1 MGLSLLRRSAL
12 LLLALALPLVGQE
25 ASNPVLRRRSLPARV
40 GPNALSGHDRADLR
54 RDWNLYWF
62 GGRLSP
68 EYLDY
73 KNLVAAEE
81 VQKWRRTLPALPG
94 GRALPAAG
102 SGTPAWV
109 NLGPTSNVVDASWP
123 SIDSGRPVA
132 ILPHPTV
139 PTTLYLATS
148 GGGIFK
154 CTNADV
160 AGAADWIWTAITDG
174 LPTSSS
180 GGNVA
185 IGAMAMSP
193 ADSNV
198 LFVGLG
204 DHFDAEG
211 RGFYRSADAGATW
224 AAATGLG
231 VATRSHAILAL
242 SATRILWATNDG
254 LKLSNDGGATFA
266 AVTGGPAVDEVWSVQ
281 KVTATDLICSV
292 KVITSGT
299 GLNYYSADAGSTW
312 ILAPMTGVTVTVG
325 RVTLAAAA
333 DGATAYGIL
342 ENSTAATVA
351 PGVIK
356 TTDKGH
362 TWTWLAAP
370 TTSGSLFKG
379 TGGTM
384 TADGGQGWYNHGL
397 GVDPTNANHLVVGAN
412 LALYRSMDG
421 GATWSQMTHWYGS
434 LHPYA
439 HSDFHATAWS
449 NGTLY
454 VANDGGLAVVRDPW
468 RATPPTGEDLTFIDN
483 RRNKGLTS
491 HLVYNIGS
499 TIATSPT
506 DSKWRVTAG
515 MQDNGTRIRQ
525 GSGTALQ
532 TSGVFEDMVGG
543 DGFGTV
549 IHPTNG
555 NLMLGSLYYTQIY
568 RSTNGGTSSFT
579 PSSTGITE
587 SNDKNLAPFAPRI
600 ALGPLN
606 EPDTVY
612 TFTNGKVYQSSNF
625 GTLWSALPTTNLP
638 PAGTNSISDPTNAL
652 YIRNFGA
659 ASGDANALGIAANQ
673 GRVFLSFNRGTT
685 WAQAGTLPNKASYTS
700 SIAFDPADAQTVYV
714 SSVAPNAAKNHLWKT
729 VNGGT
734 SWMAIDGSSSAS
746 NGLPFGIPVHVIKTV
761 PGSPGTI
768 YAGTDFGVY
777 TSANGGTTWS
787 RYGTGLPMVGVRDI
801 YIAPDGS
808 FLRVATYGRGV
819 WELQITATKSLDLN
833 GDGLVDPLD
842 LLYLAK
848 YYGMVNATC
857 DLNSDGIVN
866 DADLLLLLAGL

>member
-12 LLLALALPLVGQE
+12 LALALALPLAAQE
-25 ASNPVLRRRSLPARV
+25 ATNPVLRRRSLPARV

-81 VQKWRRTLPALPG
+81 VQKWRHTLPTVLE
-94 GRALPAAG
+94 GRALPVAG
-102 SGTPAWV
+102 SGTPTWV

-139 PTTLYLATS
+139 ATTLYLATS

-154 CTNADV
+154 CANADV

-292 KVITSGT
+292 QGITSGT

-312 ILAPMTGVTVTVG
+312 TLAPMTGVTVTVG

-362 TWTWLAAP
+362 TWTWVAAP
-370 TTSGSLFKG
+370 TTTGSLFKG
-379 TGGTM
+379 TGNQM
-384 TADGGQGWYNHGL
+384 TTDGGQGWYNHGL

-412 LALYRSMDG
+412 MALYRSMDG

-439 HSDFHATAWS
+439 HADFHATAWS

-532 TSGVFEDMVGG
+532 TSGVFEDWIGG

-555 NLMLGSLYYTQIY
+555 NLMLGSLYYTRIY
-568 RSTNGGTSSFT
+568 KSTDGGISQFLIA
-579 PSSTGITE
+579 STGITE
-587 SNDKNLAPFAPRI
+587 SNNSSLAPFAPKI
-600 ALGPLN
+600 ALGATST
-606 EPDTVY
+606 PDTVY
-612 TFTNGKVYQSSNF
+612 TYTNAKVYKSTDFAGSWTAMPM
-625 GTLWSALPTTNLP
+625 GTFTASART
-638 PAGTNSISDPTNAL
+638 
-652 YIRNFGA
+652 IRNVNA
-659 ASGDANALGIAANQ
+659 ARSSSAVGIASSGGHFWITYNDGASWLDT
-673 GRVFLSFNRGTT
+673 GDIT
-685 WAQAGTLPNKASYTS
+685 AGNLNTSYIWFSTEN
-700 SIAFDPADAQTVYV
+700 DQTVYAAT
-714 SSVAPNAAKNHLWKT
+714 VAPTATAHHLYKST
-729 VNGGT
+729 TGGL
-734 SWMAIDGSSSAS
+734 SWASIDGSATTS
-746 NGLPFGIPVHVIKTV
+746 NGLPFGIPVHVV
-761 PGSPGTI
+761 QNLPGSANTLF
-768 YAGTDFGVY
+768 AGTDFGVY
-777 TSANGGTTWS
+777 QSLDGGTTWN
-787 RYGTGLPMVGVRDI
+787 RYGTGLPMVATRDL

-842 LLYLAK
+842 LLSFAK
-848 YYGMVNATC
+848 YYGTANATC